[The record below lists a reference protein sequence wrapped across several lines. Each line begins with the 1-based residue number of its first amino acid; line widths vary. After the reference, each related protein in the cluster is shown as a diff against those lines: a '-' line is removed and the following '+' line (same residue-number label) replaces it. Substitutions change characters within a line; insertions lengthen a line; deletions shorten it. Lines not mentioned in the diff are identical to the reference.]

1 MQKFALHLKITCII
15 FKIVRKNYNAS
26 LFWISVLLLLVLIVD
41 AYYKIT
47 ESAEPIWH
55 TEWFI
60 WRVIA
65 VFLIITAVLI
75 YKIYTSSQKR
85 KKEFE
90 QFKVQLLE
98 KRDSDWKLIAGELHD
113 SIGQNLSAANI
124 YLQHNTNSLPDEL
137 PQKEKL
143 KDVSRLIME
152 TIEEVRR
159 ISSKLYPGQVE
170 KLGLTTAI
178 NSLLNRIT
186 EVSGIKFRHKIDN
199 IDDVFQ
205 KENEI
210 SFYRILQEL
219 INNIVKHSGATE
231 ALIDITRTIV
241 FLSVRIEDNGTGF
254 DMKKFINSESS
265 RFGYGLINIEE
276 RIRMLGAE
284 MNINSE
290 PGKGTV
296 IEIKI
301 PILKRK
307 SGSKI

>member
-1 MQKFALHLKITCII
+1 MKKSNN
-15 FKIVRKNYNAS
+15 KN
-26 LFWISVLLLLVLIVD
+26 LFWLIVLLALVFVVD
-41 AYYKIT
+41 AYYQLSETTI
-47 ESAEPIWH
+47 PIWQ
-55 TEWFI
+55 TEWFM

-65 VFLIITAVLI
+65 VLLVITAILGFRI
-75 YKIYTSSQKR
+75 YASNQKR
-85 KKEFE
+85 KKEFDE
-90 QFKVQLLE
+90 FKVQLLE

-124 YLQHNTNSLPDEL
+124 YLQQNTNSLPDEL
-137 PQKEKL
+137 LQKEKL
-143 KDVSRLIME
+143 KDVSRLLME

-178 NSLLNRIT
+178 NSMLNRIA
-186 EVSGIKFRHKIDN
+186 EVSGIEFRHKVDN
-199 IDDVFQ
+199 IDNVFQ
-205 KENEI
+205 KENEV

-231 ALIDITRTIV
+231 AVIDITRTIV
-241 FLSVRIEDNGTGF
+241 FLSVKIEDNGSGF
-254 DMKKFINSESS
+254 DMKKFISSESS

-276 RIRMLGAE
+276 RVRMLGAE

-290 PGKGTV
+290 PGKGTI

-307 SGSKI
+307 SANKI

>member
-1 MQKFALHLKITCII
+1 MKT
-15 FKIVRKNYNAS
+15 KNNKG
-26 LFWISVLLLLVLIVD
+26 LFWIIILLALVFVVD
-41 AYYKIT
+41 AYYQLSET
-47 ESAEPIWH
+47 PIPVWQ
-55 TEWFI
+55 TEWFM

-65 VFLIITAVLI
+65 VLIIIAAMLS
-75 YKIYTSSQKR
+75 YKIYASNQKR
-85 KKEFE
+85 KKEFDDY
-90 QFKVQLLE
+90 KVQLLE

-124 YLQHNTNSLPDEL
+124 YLQQNTNSLPDNL

-143 KDVSRLIME
+143 KDVSRLIVE
-152 TIEEVRR
+152 TLEEVRR

-178 NSLLNRIT
+178 NSLINRTAEFSSIN
-186 EVSGIKFRHKIDN
+186 FRQKIDN
-199 IDDVFQ
+199 INDIFQ
-205 KENEI
+205 KENEV

-231 ALIDITRTIV
+231 ALIDITRTIA

-254 DMKKFINSESS
+254 DMKKFISSESS

-276 RIRMLGAE
+276 RIKMLGAD

>member
-1 MQKFALHLKITCII
+1 MK
-15 FKIVRKNYNAS
+15 RNNKN
-26 LFWISVLLLLVLIVD
+26 LFWLTALIALVFVVDIYYQISETTIPIWQTEWFLWRIIAILIVASLLLL
-41 AYYKIT
+41 YRFY
-47 ESAEPIWH
+47 
-55 TEWFI
+55 
-60 WRVIA
+60 
-65 VFLIITAVLI
+65 TA
-75 YKIYTSSQKR
+75 SQKR
-85 KKEFE
+85 KKEFDDY
-90 QFKVQLLE
+90 KVQLLE
-98 KRDSDWKLIAGELHD
+98 KRESDWKLIAGELHD

-124 YLQHNTNSLPDEL
+124 YLMQNTNSLPDEL

-143 KDVSRLIME
+143 KEVSHLIVE
-152 TIEEVRR
+152 TLEEVRR

-178 NSLLNRIT
+178 NSMINRIAD
-186 EVSGIKFRHKIDN
+186 VSGIKFNQKIDN

-231 ALIDITRTIV
+231 AFIDITRTIV
-241 FLSVRIEDNGTGF
+241 FLSVKIQDNGSGF
-254 DMKKFINSESS
+254 DMNKFISSESS

-290 PGKGTV
+290 TGKGTTV
-296 IEIKI
+296 DIKI

-307 SGSKI
+307 TVSKI

>member
-1 MQKFALHLKITCII
+1 MKT
-15 FKIVRKNYNAS
+15 KNNKG
-26 LFWISVLLLLVLIVD
+26 LFWIIILLALVFVVD
-41 AYYKIT
+41 AYYQLSET
-47 ESAEPIWH
+47 PIPVWQ
-55 TEWFI
+55 TEWFM

-65 VFLIITAVLI
+65 VLIIIAAMLS
-75 YKIYTSSQKR
+75 YKIYASNQKR
-85 KKEFE
+85 KKEFDDY
-90 QFKVQLLE
+90 KVQLLE

-124 YLQHNTNSLPDEL
+124 YLLQNTNSLPDNL

-143 KDVSRLIME
+143 KDVSRLIVE
-152 TIEEVRR
+152 TLEEVRR

-178 NSLLNRIT
+178 NSLINRTAEFSSIN
-186 EVSGIKFRHKIDN
+186 FRQKIDN
-199 IDDVFQ
+199 INDIFQ
-205 KENEI
+205 KENEV

-231 ALIDITRTIV
+231 ALIDITRTIA

-254 DMKKFINSESS
+254 DMKKFISSESS

-276 RIRMLGAE
+276 RIKMLGAD